1 MGLSKTV
8 AYVRKRLPTYDDIRT
23 APYIGSSLVKSLA
36 ALNYA

>member
-8 AYVRKRLPTYDDIRT
+8 TYVIRGLPTSDVIKT
-23 APYIGSSLVKSLA
+23 APHIGSSLVKSLA